1 MSKNMLASQI
11 TALKLR
17 YYRAL
22 QSQAYNG
29 NDYDEELAKIEEEL
43 RIIGIALKPRLR
55 RVKSDSGL
63 QDDNDKIQNSSA
75 CMSVC
80 SSQNNLLADSS
91 EEAICAVPA
100 VHEVMEALA
109 KLESAPTQS
118 YVQKLTKS
126 VEDVYYK
133 NTHGH
138 FTTTKVATKTKERKQ
153 NAYQTK
159 SVEEKDYAGRTSKNK
174 AENKSGELRNSSIKE
189 VDVEDYL
196 RKSIEEIHFTDDLIS
211 ESVEEEKAI
220 KQEMKNVETKLQ
232 KKEDKKRKPVT
243 SKTSSVLPAKD
254 DISKTKSLQSC
265 ESVKSD
271 QLKSKRTFSIEKSS
285 LLKPRHSGKNLLATS
300 TTKLRRKLKKKTSAH
315 SEDDEEIEDLNDERI
330 LAQQRALVITFDEQ
344 PQRKPRSLCFDY
356 PDYDLSHGDV
366 KKAIE
371 RIMPDAFT
379 NKRVVS
385 MQFENRRVKH
395 QIRDLLNRWHVEV
408 CDSDTRN
415 ALLNK
420 KLNFSTDQREISVK
434 LRSFDTV
441 TADEYKRYLI
451 SISAGDLLK
460 KFILE
465 NPGACEIKLP

>member
-1 MSKNMLASQI
+1 MLASQI

-29 NDYDEELAKIEEEL
+29 TDDDEELAKIEEEL

-55 RVKSDSGL
+55 RVKSDSSL
-63 QDDNDKIQNSSA
+63 HDDDDKIQNSSA
-75 CMSVC
+75 CLSVC
-80 SSQNNLLADSS
+80 SSHNNLLPDSS
-91 EEAICAVPA
+91 EDAVCAVPA

-109 KLESAPTQS
+109 KLESTPTHS

-133 NTHGH
+133 KTHGH
-138 FTTTKVATKTKERKQ
+138 FTTTKVASKVEERQQ
-153 NAYQTK
+153 NAYQQKT
-159 SVEEKDYAGRTSKNK
+159 VEEKEDADYPSKIK
-174 AENKSGELRNSSIKE
+174 AEKKCDELLNSSTKE
-189 VDVEDYL
+189 IDVEDYG
-196 RKSIEEIHFTDDLIS
+196 RKSIEEIHFTDDVKS
-211 ESVEEEKAI
+211 ESIKGEKII
-220 KQEMKNVETKLQ
+220 KQEVRNMDSKSQ
-232 KKEDKKRKPVT
+232 KKVDKKRKPLT
-243 SKTSSVLPAKD
+243 SKTSKVLSEKD
-254 DISKTKSLQSC
+254 DLSKTKSLQSC
-265 ESVKSD
+265 KSLNCD
-271 QLKSKRTFSIEKSS
+271 QLKSKRTISIEKSN
-285 LLKPRHSGKNLLATS
+285 LLKPRYSGKNLLSTS
-300 TTKLRRKLKKKTSAH
+300 TTKVRRKPKKKTSAD

-330 LAQQRALVITFDEQ
+330 LAQQRALVVTFDEQ

-379 NKRVVS
+379 SKRVVS

-420 KLNFSTDQREISVK
+420 KIKFSTDQREISVK